1 MIVLDAS
8 AAIELLLSTDAGEAV
23 ARRISDPDEILHAPH
38 LLAAEVAQVLRRYEA
53 AGTITAEDGAAALD
67 DLVALDIERHDH
79 DSLLGRVWELR
90 PNLTAYDA
98 LYVALAEVLDAPL
111 LTQDRKLA
119 AAPGHNAAIELV
131 PGRRTRP
138 SHG

>member
-1 MIVLDAS
+1 VIVLDAS

-53 AGTITAEDGAAALD
+53 AGAITAQDGAAALD

-111 LTQDRKLA
+111 LTHDRKMA
-119 AAPGHNAAIELV
+119 AAPGHNAGIELV